1 MERERGRGGGR
12 GKGEGE
18 GPHNMLI
25 KLCQARLAMVVDDK
39 NPLDHRCRLALGLFV
54 ALLVL
59 LSRPCPTAGTPPPLS
74 PRYPSLS
81 RTGLA
86 DSALKKSARL
96 RPSSRHT
103 FQENV
108 VADAPTNKPPPAELT
123 PDR

>member
-1 MERERGRGGGR
+1 
-12 GKGEGE
+12 
-18 GPHNMLI
+18 MLI

-59 LSRPCPTAGTPPPLS
+59 LSRPCPAAGTPPPLS

-86 DSALKKSARL
+86 VSALKKSARL

-108 VADAPTNKPPPAELT
+108 LADAPPNKPPSSQTHP
-123 PDR
+123 